1 MLEGFQE
8 AHEIPD
14 REDVILHEYVNA
26 FQTREFDVQWVL
38 FHSVPVRH
46 NGIEKSA
53 ELNPGFARR
62 IIPIARLLHG
72 PTVRE
77 RKRVP
82 SPSMKGST

>member
-1 MLEGFQE
+1 LQE
-8 AHEIPD
+8 
-14 REDVILHEYVNA
+14 YGNA
-26 FQTREFDVQWVL
+26 VQTREFNVEWVL

-46 NGIEKSA
+46 NGIQKSA
-53 ELNPGFARR
+53 ELNLGFARQ